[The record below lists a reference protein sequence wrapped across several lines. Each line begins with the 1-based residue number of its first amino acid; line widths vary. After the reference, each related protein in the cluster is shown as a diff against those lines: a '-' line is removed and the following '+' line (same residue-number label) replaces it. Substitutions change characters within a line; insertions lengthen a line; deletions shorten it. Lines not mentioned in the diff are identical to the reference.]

1 MPAEPERVGP
11 EADRE
16 ALTLDAAEKQPDL
29 VQDLLEGNEDDS
41 DEIDI
46 PIEVVASFSS
56 MVRHHA
62 APAIYRQGKFIAL
75 TIGKSSHVARR

>member
-16 ALTLDAAEKQPDL
+16 ALTLDAAEKRPDL

-62 APAIYRQGKFIAL
+62 APGHIPTGEIHCAYDREI
-75 TIGKSSHVARR
+75 